1 MSITFRR
8 KLNYSSEE
16 LQKEF
21 EKAFPVINGMARTLR
36 LSNESLF
43 PKSVMELWQE
53 FVKTRD
59 MEFPHVCDF
68 VRIMLATP
76 SNSAW
81 VERAYSKQ
89 EQLCQMRRNQID
101 VNHPNQGV
109 HGL

>member
-1 MSITFRR
+1 M
-8 KLNYSSEE
+8 
-16 LQKEF
+16 QKEF

-36 LSNESLF
+36 LFNESLF

-53 FVKTRD
+53 FVKTRE

-76 SNSAW
+76 PNSAW

-89 EQLCQMRRNQID
+89 EQPARCDATKLMLIIPIKECMDYEKEISI
-101 VNHPNQGV
+101 
-109 HGL
+109 LTKI